1 VTRFIDN
8 FEEVLGAVLVAVL
21 CIVVCAEVVLRY
33 ALTHPL
39 SWTEEFATI
48 VFIYVTM
55 LGSSMALKRGEHFA
69 VELLRTRVP
78 PKAALFIRVLG
89 LVIVTLV
96 SACLLWYGILFAAR
110 NHGVTTPAMHWP
122 RSVPYAAIPLGGALM
137 MIRSLQLL
145 ARLRQAPEVR
155 A

>member
-1 VTRFIDN
+1 MTRFLDN
-8 FEEVLGAVLVAVL
+8 IEEVLGAALVAVL
-21 CIVVCAEVVLRY
+21 CIVVVAEVVLRY
-33 ALTHPL
+33 VLAHPL

-69 VELLRTRVP
+69 VELLRTRVS
-78 PKAALFIRVLG
+78 PKAALFIRVMG
-89 LVIVTLV
+89 LVIVALV
-96 SACLLWYGILFAAR
+96 SACLLWYGILFAVR

-122 RSVPYAAIPLGGALM
+122 RSIPYAAIPLGGALM

-145 ARLRQAPEVR
+145 ARVRRAPEVR